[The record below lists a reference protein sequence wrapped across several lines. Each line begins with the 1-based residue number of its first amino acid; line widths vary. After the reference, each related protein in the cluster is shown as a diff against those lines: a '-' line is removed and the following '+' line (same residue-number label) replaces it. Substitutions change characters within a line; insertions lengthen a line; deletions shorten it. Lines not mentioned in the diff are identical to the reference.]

1 MLSEKL
7 VEGKIY
13 DTRKKKICE
22 KKVQKG
28 IVIIKLLL
36 LKSSHKVLESHTVSF
51 L

>member
-1 MLSEKL
+1 MTQE
-7 VEGKIY
+7 
-13 DTRKKKICE
+13 KKINE

-36 LKSSHKVLESHTVSF
+36 LKSSHKDLGSCTRPF